1 MYVQPSTEFEAVAQ
15 FQTGLTGTIG
25 VRVIDNE
32 DATTIPR
39 TTAGVT
45 EYPAGSGV
53 YQVSLTS
60 PGSPGQYSIVWDDGA
75 TEPNYAIDELV
86 VTTSTVTEIVIGT
99 GNLYVTADDLK
110 DILSLKAGTYAD
122 TAIGIACQAASRSID
137 GYKGARY
144 YPTTEI
150 RRYTNRET
158 FADSIAVDDLVGL
171 TSLQIDT
178 DGDLVYDETWAAD
191 VDFVLEPTNNALE
204 GKPYT
209 TIQLLPKANRRI
221 PTTPQ
226 AIKLAG
232 SFGWAAAPQQ
242 VTAAAVLLAHRFL
255 NRFRSAPLG
264 VLVVTANEM
273 VATARVGR
281 IDQDAAF
288 LLDQLPAGKSRPGY
302 ASPQLA

>member
-1 MYVQPSTEFEAVAQ
+1 MYVQPSTDFEAVAQ

-25 VRVIDNE
+25 VRVTDNE
-32 DATTIPR
+32 GATTIAR
-39 TTAGVT
+39 VTAGIA
-45 EYPAGSGV
+45 EYPAGSGIYAV
-53 YQVSLTS
+53 TLTS
-60 PGSPGQYSIVWDDGA
+60 PGTPGQYSLVWDDGA
-75 TEPNYAIDELV
+75 DNWATDELV
-86 VTTSTVTEIVIGT
+86 VTTDTVTTVVVGT
-99 GNLYVTADDLK
+99 GNLYITAADLK

-150 RRYTNRET
+150 RKYTNRQT
-158 FADSIAVDDLVGL
+158 FADSIAVDDIVSL
-171 TSLQIDT
+171 TSVQIDT
-178 DGDLVYDETWAAD
+178 DGDLAYDETWA
-191 VDFVLEPTNNALE
+191 VGTDFVLEPANNALE

-209 TIQLLPKANRRI
+209 TVQLIPKANRRF

-226 AIKLAG
+226 AVRVAG
-232 SFGWAAAPQQ
+232 SFGWAAAPEQ

-264 VLVVTANEM
+264 ILVVNANDM

-281 IDQDAAF
+281 IDPDAAF
-288 LLDQLPAGKSRPGY
+288 LLDQLPAGKSRPGH